1 MKVPKCVILKPNG
14 SDTAIERINYR
25 TDSEERDCIPCIII
39 IIGSGPAGLSAA
51 IYSQRACLD
60 TIVIEKN
67 GISGGQVLNTWE
79 VDNYP
84 GFPGVTGFELSRQ
97 FREHANKLGAR
108 VVQDE
113 VVQVE
118 LSGNVKKVVCE
129 EETYE
134 ARCVILASGAHHRTL
149 EVPGEEELRGAGVS
163 YCATCDGAFFRGRTV
178 AVVGGGDAALE
189 DAIFLARMCEKVY
202 IVHRRDKL
210 RGAKRLQERLQA
222 LENIEFVWN
231 SETAAIEGNG
241 QVEALRL
248 RQTKT
253 GEEKRLDV
261 DGVFIA
267 VGIAPESE
275 LYAGQLELDE
285 QGYIRADES
294 GQTSVPG
301 VFAAGDVRTKAL
313 RQILTAASDGANCV
327 ASAERYLQA

>member
-1 MKVPKCVILKPNG
+1 M
-14 SDTAIERINYR
+14 
-25 TDSEERDCIPCIII
+25 
-39 IIGSGPAGLSAA
+39 
-51 IYSQRACLD
+51 
-60 TIVIEKN
+60 IEKN

-231 SETAAIEGNG
+231 SETVAIEGNA

>member
-1 MKVPKCVILKPNG
+1 MY
-14 SDTAIERINYR
+14 D
-25 TDSEERDCIPCIII
+25 II

-51 IYSQRACLD
+51 IYAQRACLD

>member
-1 MKVPKCVILKPNG
+1 MY
-14 SDTAIERINYR
+14 D
-25 TDSEERDCIPCIII
+25 II

-51 IYSQRACLD
+51 IYAQRACLD

-149 EVPGEEELRGAGVS
+149 EVTGEEELRGAGVS

-248 RQTKT
+248 RQTQT
-253 GEEKRLDV
+253 GEERRLDV

>member
-1 MKVPKCVILKPNG
+1 MY
-14 SDTAIERINYR
+14 D
-25 TDSEERDCIPCIII
+25 II

-51 IYSQRACLD
+51 IYAQRACLD

-222 LENIEFVWN
+222 LGNIEFVWN
-231 SETAAIEGNG
+231 SETAAIEGDG

-248 RQTKT
+248 RQTQT
-253 GEEKRLDV
+253 GEERRRDV

>member
-1 MKVPKCVILKPNG
+1 MY
-14 SDTAIERINYR
+14 D
-25 TDSEERDCIPCIII
+25 II

-51 IYSQRACLD
+51 IYAQRACLD

-178 AVVGGGDAALE
+178 VVVGGGDAALE

-231 SETAAIEGNG
+231 SETVAIEGNA

-253 GEEKRLDV
+253 GEERRLDV

>member
-1 MKVPKCVILKPNG
+1 MY
-14 SDTAIERINYR
+14 D
-25 TDSEERDCIPCIII
+25 II

-51 IYSQRACLD
+51 IYAQRACLD

-231 SETAAIEGNG
+231 SETVAIEGNA

-253 GEEKRLDV
+253 GEERRLDV

-301 VFAAGDVRTKAL
+301 VFVAGDVRTKAL

>member
-1 MKVPKCVILKPNG
+1 MY
-14 SDTAIERINYR
+14 D
-25 TDSEERDCIPCIII
+25 II

-51 IYSQRACLD
+51 IYAQRACLD

-67 GISGGQVLNTWE
+67 GISGRQVLNTWE

-231 SETAAIEGNG
+231 SETVAIEGNA

-253 GEEKRLDV
+253 GEERRLDV

>member
-1 MKVPKCVILKPNG
+1 MY
-14 SDTAIERINYR
+14 D
-25 TDSEERDCIPCIII
+25 II

-51 IYSQRACLD
+51 IYAQRACLD

-84 GFPGVTGFELSRQ
+84 GFPGVTGFGLSRQ

-231 SETAAIEGNG
+231 SETVAIEGNA

>member
-1 MKVPKCVILKPNG
+1 MY
-14 SDTAIERINYR
+14 D
-25 TDSEERDCIPCIII
+25 II

-51 IYSQRACLD
+51 IYAQRACLD

-97 FREHANKLGAR
+97 FREHANKLGAI

-231 SETAAIEGNG
+231 SETVAIEGKA

>member
-1 MKVPKCVILKPNG
+1 MY
-14 SDTAIERINYR
+14 D
-25 TDSEERDCIPCIII
+25 II

-51 IYSQRACLD
+51 IYAQRACLD

-231 SETAAIEGNG
+231 SETVAIEGNA
-241 QVEALRL
+241 QVEALRM

-253 GEEKRLDV
+253 GEERRLDV

>member
-1 MKVPKCVILKPNG
+1 MYTMY
-14 SDTAIERINYR
+14 D
-25 TDSEERDCIPCIII
+25 II

-51 IYSQRACLD
+51 IYAQRACLD

-248 RQTKT
+248 RQTQT
-253 GEEKRLDV
+253 GEERRLDV

>member
-1 MKVPKCVILKPNG
+1 MY
-14 SDTAIERINYR
+14 D
-25 TDSEERDCIPCIII
+25 II

-51 IYSQRACLD
+51 IYAQRACLD

-118 LSGNVKKVVCE
+118 LSGNVKKVVGE

-231 SETAAIEGNG
+231 SETVAIEGDA

-253 GEEKRLDV
+253 GEERRLDV
-261 DGVFIA
+261 EGVFIA

>member
-1 MKVPKCVILKPNG
+1 MY
-14 SDTAIERINYR
+14 D
-25 TDSEERDCIPCIII
+25 II

-51 IYSQRACLD
+51 IYAQRACLD

-210 RGAKRLQERLQA
+210 RGAKRLQERLQP

>member
-1 MKVPKCVILKPNG
+1 MY
-14 SDTAIERINYR
+14 D
-25 TDSEERDCIPCIII
+25 II

-51 IYSQRACLD
+51 IYAQRACLD

-253 GEEKRLDV
+253 GEERRLDV

>member
-1 MKVPKCVILKPNG
+1 M
-14 SDTAIERINYR
+14 
-25 TDSEERDCIPCIII
+25 
-39 IIGSGPAGLSAA
+39 SAA
-51 IYSQRACLD
+51 IYAQRACLD

-97 FREHANKLGAR
+97 FREHADKLGAR

-231 SETAAIEGNG
+231 SETVAIEGNA
-241 QVEALRL
+241 QVETLRL

-253 GEEKRLDV
+253 GEERRLDV

>member
-1 MKVPKCVILKPNG
+1 MY
-14 SDTAIERINYR
+14 D
-25 TDSEERDCIPCIII
+25 II

-51 IYSQRACLD
+51 IYAQRVCLD

-231 SETAAIEGNG
+231 SETAAIEGNA

-253 GEEKRLDV
+253 GEERRLDV

>member
-1 MKVPKCVILKPNG
+1 MY
-14 SDTAIERINYR
+14 D
-25 TDSEERDCIPCIII
+25 II

-51 IYSQRACLD
+51 IYAQRACLD

-67 GISGGQVLNTWE
+67 GISGGQVLNNWE

-231 SETAAIEGNG
+231 SETVAIEGNA

>member
-1 MKVPKCVILKPNG
+1 MY
-14 SDTAIERINYR
+14 D
-25 TDSEERDCIPCIII
+25 II
-39 IIGSGPAGLSAA
+39 IIGFGPAGLSAA
-51 IYSQRACLD
+51 IYAQRACLD

-231 SETAAIEGNG
+231 SETVAIEGNA

-253 GEEKRLDV
+253 GEERRLDV

-313 RQILTAASDGANCV
+313 HQILTAASDGANCV

>member
-1 MKVPKCVILKPNG
+1 MYV
-14 SDTAIERINYR
+14 
-25 TDSEERDCIPCIII
+25 II

-51 IYSQRACLD
+51 IYAQRACLD

-231 SETAAIEGNG
+231 SETVAIEGDA

-253 GEEKRLDV
+253 GEERRLDV

>member
-1 MKVPKCVILKPNG
+1 MY
-14 SDTAIERINYR
+14 D
-25 TDSEERDCIPCIII
+25 II

-51 IYSQRACLD
+51 IYAQRACLD

-210 RGAKRLQERLQA
+210 RGTKRLQERLQA

-231 SETAAIEGNG
+231 SETVAIEGNA

>member
-1 MKVPKCVILKPNG
+1 MY
-14 SDTAIERINYR
+14 D
-25 TDSEERDCIPCIII
+25 II

-51 IYSQRACLD
+51 IYAQRACLD

-231 SETAAIEGNG
+231 SETVAIEGNA

-248 RQTKT
+248 RQTQT

-327 ASAERYLQA
+327 ASTERYLQA

>member
-1 MKVPKCVILKPNG
+1 MY
-14 SDTAIERINYR
+14 D
-25 TDSEERDCIPCIII
+25 II

-51 IYSQRACLD
+51 IYAQRACLD

-231 SETAAIEGNG
+231 SETVAIEGKA

-248 RQTKT
+248 RQTTT

>member
-1 MKVPKCVILKPNG
+1 MY
-14 SDTAIERINYR
+14 D
-25 TDSEERDCIPCIII
+25 II

-51 IYSQRACLD
+51 IYAQRACLD

-231 SETAAIEGNG
+231 SETVAVEGNA

>member
-1 MKVPKCVILKPNG
+1 MY
-14 SDTAIERINYR
+14 D
-25 TDSEERDCIPCIII
+25 II

-51 IYSQRACLD
+51 IYAQRACLD

-231 SETAAIEGNG
+231 SETAAIEGDA

>member
-1 MKVPKCVILKPNG
+1 MY
-14 SDTAIERINYR
+14 D
-25 TDSEERDCIPCIII
+25 II

-51 IYSQRACLD
+51 IYAQRACLD

-134 ARCVILASGAHHRTL
+134 ARCVIVASGAHHRTL

-231 SETAAIEGNG
+231 SETVAIEGNA

>member
-1 MKVPKCVILKPNG
+1 MY
-14 SDTAIERINYR
+14 D
-25 TDSEERDCIPCIII
+25 II

-51 IYSQRACLD
+51 IYAQRACLD

-231 SETAAIEGNG
+231 SETAVIEGNA

-253 GEEKRLDV
+253 GEERRLDV

>member
-1 MKVPKCVILKPNG
+1 MY
-14 SDTAIERINYR
+14 D
-25 TDSEERDCIPCIII
+25 II

-51 IYSQRACLD
+51 IYAQRACLD

-189 DAIFLARMCEKVY
+189 DGIFLARMCEKVY

-231 SETAAIEGNG
+231 SETVAIEGNA

>member
-1 MKVPKCVILKPNG
+1 MY
-14 SDTAIERINYR
+14 D
-25 TDSEERDCIPCIII
+25 II

-51 IYSQRACLD
+51 IYAQRACLD

-134 ARCVILASGAHHRTL
+134 ACCVILASGAHHRTL

-222 LENIEFVWN
+222 LENVEFVWN

>member
-1 MKVPKCVILKPNG
+1 MY
-14 SDTAIERINYR
+14 D
-25 TDSEERDCIPCIII
+25 II

-51 IYSQRACLD
+51 IYAQRACLD

-134 ARCVILASGAHHRTL
+134 TRCVILASGAHHRTL

-231 SETAAIEGNG
+231 SETVAIEGNA

-253 GEEKRLDV
+253 GEERRLDV

>member
-1 MKVPKCVILKPNG
+1 MY
-14 SDTAIERINYR
+14 D
-25 TDSEERDCIPCIII
+25 II

-51 IYSQRACLD
+51 IYAQRACLD

-231 SETAAIEGNG
+231 SETVAIEGNA

-294 GQTSVPG
+294 GQTSVSG

>member
-1 MKVPKCVILKPNG
+1 MY
-14 SDTAIERINYR
+14 D
-25 TDSEERDCIPCIII
+25 II

-51 IYSQRACLD
+51 IYAQRACLD

-118 LSGNVKKVVCE
+118 FSGNVKKVVCE

-231 SETAAIEGNG
+231 SETVAIEGNA

>member
-1 MKVPKCVILKPNG
+1 MYTMY
-14 SDTAIERINYR
+14 D
-25 TDSEERDCIPCIII
+25 II

-51 IYSQRACLD
+51 IYAQRACLD

-231 SETAAIEGNG
+231 SETVAIEGNA

-253 GEEKRLDV
+253 GEERRLDV

>member
-1 MKVPKCVILKPNG
+1 MY
-14 SDTAIERINYR
+14 D
-25 TDSEERDCIPCIII
+25 II

-51 IYSQRACLD
+51 IYAQRACLD

-222 LENIEFVWN
+222 LEDIEFVWN
-231 SETAAIEGNG
+231 SETAAIEGDG

-253 GEEKRLDV
+253 GEERRLDV

>member
-1 MKVPKCVILKPNG
+1 MY
-14 SDTAIERINYR
+14 D
-25 TDSEERDCIPCIII
+25 II

-51 IYSQRACLD
+51 IYAQRACLD

-84 GFPGVTGFELSRQ
+84 GFPGVTGFELTRQ
-97 FREHANKLGAR
+97 VRVHANNLGAR
-108 VVQDE
+108 VVEDE
-113 VVQVE
+113 VVHVE

-248 RQTKT
+248 RQTQT
-253 GEEKRLDV
+253 GEERRLDV

>member
-1 MKVPKCVILKPNG
+1 MY
-14 SDTAIERINYR
+14 D
-25 TDSEERDCIPCIII
+25 II

-51 IYSQRACLD
+51 IYAQRACLD
-60 TIVIEKN
+60 AIVIEKN

-231 SETAAIEGNG
+231 SETVAIEGNA

>member
-1 MKVPKCVILKPNG
+1 M
-14 SDTAIERINYR
+14 
-25 TDSEERDCIPCIII
+25 
-39 IIGSGPAGLSAA
+39 SAA
-51 IYSQRACLD
+51 IYAQRACLD

-231 SETAAIEGNG
+231 SETVAIEGKA

>member
-1 MKVPKCVILKPNG
+1 MY
-14 SDTAIERINYR
+14 D
-25 TDSEERDCIPCIII
+25 II

-51 IYSQRACLD
+51 IYAQRACLD

-67 GISGGQVLNTWE
+67 GISGGQVLNIWE

-231 SETAAIEGNG
+231 SETVAIEGNA

-253 GEEKRLDV
+253 GEERRLDV

>member
-1 MKVPKCVILKPNG
+1 MY
-14 SDTAIERINYR
+14 D
-25 TDSEERDCIPCIII
+25 II

-51 IYSQRACLD
+51 IYAQRACLD

-231 SETAAIEGNG
+231 SETVAIEGNA

-253 GEEKRLDV
+253 GEERRLDV

-267 VGIAPESE
+267 VGIAPDSE

-301 VFAAGDVRTKAL
+301 VFAAGDVRIKAL

>member
-1 MKVPKCVILKPNG
+1 MY
-14 SDTAIERINYR
+14 D
-25 TDSEERDCIPCIII
+25 II

-51 IYSQRACLD
+51 IYAQRACLD

-97 FREHANKLGAR
+97 FREHADKLGAR

-231 SETAAIEGNG
+231 SETVAIEGNA

-248 RQTKT
+248 RQTKI
-253 GEEKRLDV
+253 GEERRLDV

-313 RQILTAASDGANCV
+313 HQILTAASDGANCV